1 MAKQL
6 EKSELEKVQ
15 ELNNKL
21 GQLKNQLGDLELNL
35 ADTKKA
41 KADVLKAVEDVRG
54 EFRTYGDEL
63 QEKYGKDIS
72 INVQDGTISELPAPN
87 KEVEDDN
94 KGNS

>member
-6 EKSELEKVQ
+6 EKNELEKVQ

-41 KADVLKAVEDVRG
+41 KAEVLKTIEDVRG
-54 EFRTYGDEL
+54 EFKTYGDEL

-72 INVQDGTISELPAPN
+72 ISVQDGTISELPTPN
-87 KEVEDDN
+87 KEVVNDN
-94 KGNS
+94 KGDA